1 MQSHQPNNRLN
12 NHVDHQ
18 SNCVSE
24 LNVAPLC
31 QEVLPIWYKQIEAAR
46 QLTNSSIEMMS
57 HQFAALSHRVQAVA
71 EGKEVSQQVCQQI
84 NAEISELLVSL
95 QFQDRVSQMLQ
106 HVENDMQK
114 LHVSIQE
121 HTSINT
127 EEWLKALA
135 ATYAMQEQH
144 AIHNACLNTDTDA
157 TNQPNLSHTHSQEN
171 QQDPQGL
178 TFF

>member
-1 MQSHQPNNRLN
+1 MHRHQPKNRLS
-12 NHVDHQ
+12 NHIDHQ
-18 SNCVSE
+18 VDSVSQI
-24 LNVAPLC
+24 NVTTLC

-57 HQFAALSHRVQAVA
+57 HQFAALSHRMQAVA
-71 EGKEVSQQVCQQI
+71 EGKEVNQQVCQQI
-84 NAEISELLVSL
+84 NAEISHLLVSL

-106 HVENDMQK
+106 HVEDDMQK
-114 LHVSIQE
+114 LHLSIQV
-121 HTSINT
+121 NT
-127 EEWLKALA
+127 PIDTTQWLQALA
-135 ATYAMQEQH
+135 TTYAMQEQH
-144 AIHNACLNTDTDA
+144 EIHNACLNTDADA